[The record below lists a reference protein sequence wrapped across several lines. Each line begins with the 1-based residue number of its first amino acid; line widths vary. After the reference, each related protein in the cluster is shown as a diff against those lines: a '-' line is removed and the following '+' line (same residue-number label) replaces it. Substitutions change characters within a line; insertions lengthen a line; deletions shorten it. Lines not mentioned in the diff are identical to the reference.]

1 VTDTGTLSVTDGSN
15 LRFFGAHNSFSGTYV
30 GAGMV
35 DYWTGS
41 INALGTINMTNGAC
55 TTVRGAIVNQNGVV
69 TLSTNSTIT
78 NSGTWNFASNN
89 GLALADPSDPGASS
103 AAFTLDDASAKLAKT
118 GGIGTTVIACNFN
131 PYGGAGTIKVATGTL
146 AFNGLVSNFYGAI
159 SGAGTFSIGGGGAAS
174 IGAGTTVT
182 TKAWTIAR
190 AGTDVTLNVAL
201 SYSGFFRAQSG
212 TTLTLT
218 PSNSLTVNNSASF
231 VDATV
236 DGSGVLMIAGGRGA
250 TVSGGTIC
258 AGIAIDVLSRGTLKL
273 SGTVTNSGTLIADS
287 SGSAIV
293 IAGVVNGGTIE
304 INDGIVD
311 ITKSS
316 SKDVVFTSTGSGG
329 LVLAAASS
337 YTGTASGF
345 GGDNHANGSQFIDL
359 TTVQFNS
366 NVHGSFSGGAL
377 TITSGTKMVATIA
390 MSGSYV
396 TSNFHLRAGAG
407 GIGTIITD
415 PSGTEQQSGNA
426 AAVID
431 AGAMLE
437 GNKPNSGKVN
447 FGGSGGST
455 QLDQSTPLTATV
467 ERFGAKDGVDLPNIA
482 FAAQTTLAQSPNSA
496 DTGRTLTVTNGPQA
510 AAIALLGNHMAGS
523 FVAAAHGYG
532 GTLVPETPQ
541 AHQPPPLSP
550 PGA

>member
-1 VTDTGTLSVTDGSN
+1 MTTTLTASTTAQLNQGIATANAAIAGGFIIALQGNITETTQLHAIDLQSGVPLTIDGSN
-15 LRFFGAHNSFSGTYV
+15 GSGGIYTLN
-30 GAGMV
+30 GAGSRGFVV
-35 DYWTGS
+35 DAGS
-41 INALGTINMTNGAC
+41 VTIQNLGLSNA
-55 TTVRGAIVNQNGVV
+55 V
-69 TLSTNSTIT
+69 LS
-78 NSGTWNFASNN
+78 G
-89 GLALADPSDPGASS
+89 GSS
-103 AAFTLDDASAKLAKT
+103 AA
-118 GGIGTTVIACNFN
+118 TV
-131 PYGGAGTIKVATGTL
+131 TL
-146 AFNGLVSNFYGAI
+146 ANDS
-159 SGAGTFSIGGGGAAS
+159 FS
-174 IGAGTTVT
+174 
-182 TKAWTIAR
+182 R
-190 AGTDVTLNVAL
+190 NV
-201 SYSGFFRAQSG
+201 
-212 TTLTLT
+212 
-218 PSNSLTVNNSASF
+218 ASF

-250 TVSGGTIC
+250 TVSGGTVG

-287 SGSAIV
+287 SGSTIV

-359 TTVQFNS
+359 TTVKFNS

-377 TITSGTKMVATIA
+377 TITSGTKTVATID

-415 PSGTEQQSGNA
+415 PSGTEQQPSNA
-426 AAVID
+426 AAVIE
-431 AGAMLE
+431 GGTVLE
-437 GNKPNSGKVN
+437 VNAPNPGKVTL
-447 FGGSGGST
+447 GGSGGSL
-455 QLDQSTPLTATV
+455 QFDQSSPLTGTV

-496 DTGRTLTVTNGPQA
+496 DTGGTLTVTDGPQA

-532 GTLVPETPQ
+532 GTLLPETPQ
-541 AHQPPPLSP
+541 AHQPPPLSH